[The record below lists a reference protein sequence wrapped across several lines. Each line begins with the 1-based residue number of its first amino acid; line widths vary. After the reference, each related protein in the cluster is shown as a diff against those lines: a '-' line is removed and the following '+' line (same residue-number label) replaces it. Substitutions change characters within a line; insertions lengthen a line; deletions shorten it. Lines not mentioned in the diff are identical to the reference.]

1 MAIDGG
7 RLAAKT
13 LKEAGVETV
22 FALHGGHLD
31 TFLTGCQAE
40 GIRLV
45 DCRHEA
51 AAVNAADGYARV
63 TGKIGVAAV
72 TSGPGLTN
80 AIAGITNSAADKTP
94 VLVITS
100 SSPIR
105 EMETGELQGGLDLIA
120 MLHPV
125 TKFAHKVLATERV
138 PDLVGL
144 GIRNALSAP
153 CGPAVVDIPIDIAF
167 TPVEEGSLPKA
178 GSPIPAPHPMPSPSA
193 IEAAA
198 DVIGA
203 AARPI
208 LVVGEGLG
216 PTEAS
221 RSALKAFAERTG
233 IPVFNSSL
241 AFTCLPG
248 NDPQN
253 GGALSFVPLL
263 DDAPDLVI
271 LAGAKQGMF
280 IGGRGGGLIPP
291 DAKIIQIDPDGAE
304 IGRLFPVDQPL
315 VGDCAST
322 LDALAR
328 TKNWQAPVDWCA
340 KAIRVRNMPDT
351 LYPDV
356 GMEADGIHPY
366 RAAKEIMN
374 LVPPETILIHDGGEC
389 AAWSNWA
396 TGETAIHGT
405 LNLGYQGHLGVGQGY
420 AMGAQIAHP
429 DKRVVQ
435 IAGDGAIGFHIQE
448 WDTMVRHRLPIVT
461 IVFNNAAWGMSIHGQ
476 QAVFGEDGDVITKLP
491 QSRYDKIAEG
501 FEAHGELVETLDDLG
516 PALRRAFDCGK
527 PAVINVRISG
537 SVVHPVTTAL
547 LGDLSAENEIVV
559 PYYKNIP
566 K

>member
-13 LKEAGVETV
+13 LKEAGVEAV

-31 TFLTGCQAE
+31 TFLTGCKAE

-51 AAVNAADGYARV
+51 AAVNAADGYSRV

-80 AIAGITNSAADKTP
+80 AIAGITNSAADRTP

-120 MLHPV
+120 MLHPT

-138 PDLVGL
+138 PDIVGL
-144 GIRNALSAP
+144 GIRKALTAP

-167 TPVEEGSLPKA
+167 TPVDEASLPKPGA
-178 GSPIPAPHPMPSPSA
+178 PIAAAQPMPSPSV
-193 IEAAA
+193 IETTA
-198 DVIGA
+198 DIIA
-203 AARPI
+203 SAERPI
-208 LVVGEGLG
+208 LVVGEGMD
-216 PTEAS
+216 PTEGA
-221 RSALKAFAERTG
+221 RSALKVFAERTG
-233 IPVFNSSL
+233 IPVFNGSL

-253 GGALSFVPLL
+253 GGALSFVPLI
-263 DDAPDLVI
+263 DEAPDLVI

-280 IGGRGGGLIPP
+280 VGGRGGGLIPP
-291 DAKIIQIDPDGAE
+291 DAKIVQIDPDGAE

-315 VGDCAST
+315 VGNCAST

-328 TKNWQAPVDWCA
+328 AKNWQAPAEWCA
-340 KAIRVRNMPDT
+340 KAIRVRNTPDA
-351 LYPDV
+351 LYPDA

-374 LVPPETILIHDGGEC
+374 SLPPETILINDGGEC
-389 AAWSNWA
+389 AAWTNWA
-396 TGETAIHGT
+396 IGDTSFLGS

-435 IAGDGAIGFHIQE
+435 VAGDGAIGFHIQE
-448 WDTMVRHRLPIVT
+448 WDTMVRHGLPIVT
-461 IVFNNAAWGMSIHGQ
+461 IIFNNAAWGMSIHGQ
-476 QAVFGEDGDVITKLP
+476 QAVFGEDRDVITKLP
-491 QSRYDKIAEG
+491 HSRYDKIAEG
-501 FEAHGELVETLDDLG
+501 FEAHGELVENLDDLG
-516 PALRRAFDCGK
+516 PALRRAFESGK
-527 PAVINVRISG
+527 TAVVNIRISA